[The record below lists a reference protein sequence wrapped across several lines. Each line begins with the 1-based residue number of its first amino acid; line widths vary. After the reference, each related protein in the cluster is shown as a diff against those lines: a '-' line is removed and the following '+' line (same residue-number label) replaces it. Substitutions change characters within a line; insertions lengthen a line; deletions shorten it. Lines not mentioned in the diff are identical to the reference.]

1 MSQFG
6 FLTFPSIQLSQ
17 PLSYLEYDGL
27 FLARPIRSN
36 MKKLLLILPLLI
48 VGCSQSQEGAK
59 EIIKQDPDLIDQRM
73 LLVCDQTTEKT
84 HPGYLTRQSVF
95 VLESSISSRQ
105 TEDEFTQARERFHP
119 ENNEKKYRHIFTTP
133 YLHWGIPLVAEK
145 SPTKIAIYSQAQKDL
160 LEDSDSGLVNRSWSI
175 DRKTLEAT
183 YYIKGG
189 GPEGYGVEFTK
200 HECWIGDQAQ
210 LLEIDAGIVA
220 AKQQHDSELV
230 L

>member
-1 MSQFG
+1 MKH
-6 FLTFPSIQLSQ
+6 T
-17 PLSYLEYDGL
+17 
-27 FLARPIRSN
+27 LALVL
-36 MKKLLLILPLLI
+36 MVLGI

-119 ENNEKKYRHIFTTP
+119 ENVEKKYRHIFNAP
-133 YLHWGIPLVAEK
+133 YLHWGIPLVVEK
-145 SPTKIAIYSQAQKDL
+145 SPTKIRIYSQAQKDL
-160 LEDSDSGLVNRSWSI
+160 LEDSDRSLVDGTWSI

-189 GPEGYGVEFTK
+189 GPEEYGIEFTK
-200 HECWIGDQAQ
+200 HDCWIGDQAQ
-210 LLEIDAGIVA
+210 LLEIDAEIVA
-220 AKQQHDSELV
+220 AKQQHDSELI